1 MIKELTTQS
10 PKTFIA
16 FLRGINVGGKNK
28 IAMADLRDSFEIWGF
43 SNIAT
48 FLASGNI
55 CFDSSL
61 KSAEEIR
68 QTIEKGIKK
77 SFGLEIQTMAR
88 SLEDLK
94 RLAARA
100 PFFDYPVP
108 DDIRFYMSFL
118 GSPNSTSLEIPFKSP
133 GGGLE
138 IPLVI
143 EGEVFSMVRL
153 S

>member
-1 MIKELTTQS
+1 M
-10 PKTFIA
+10 
-16 FLRGINVGGKNK
+16 
-28 IAMADLRDSFEIWGF
+28 GF

-100 PFFDYPVP
+100 PFFDYLVP
-108 DDIRFYMSFL
+108 DDIRFYVSFL

-153 S
+153 SKGYGTLDAMDFLEKEFGRVITTRNWNTIEKILAGK